1 MSSNKI
7 INKLFIEKCSKLHID
22 TIYARLAY
30 AVNIIN
36 HTYVQYDMCSITS
49 LNEIDCSLQSVFN
62 SIKFP
67 KFTTVDDIV
76 IYLTNNLEDIINKNY
91 RNIATYILEEI
102 CYNIARCDDELD
114 KLNDIKHD
122 LESICTTYIKYPF
135 YEYIICHI
143 MNFNIVLLNK
153 NKK

>member
-1 MSSNKI
+1 M
-7 INKLFIEKCSKLHID
+7 FVEKCSKLHID

-36 HTYVQYDMCSITS
+36 HTYAQYDICSIIS
-49 LNEIDCSLQSVFN
+49 LNEIDCSLQSVFK
-62 SIKFP
+62 SIKFS

-91 RNIATYILEEI
+91 R
-102 CYNIARCDDELD
+102 NIARCDDELD

-135 YEYIICHI
+135 YKYIICHI